1 MNGIGRVFHLL
12 KTKLKRKCT
21 RNKQELKAAAV
32 KAWQSTTSGE
42 TQPLVMFVHPR
53 LQAVVIKYYIKCD
66 F

>member
-1 MNGIGRVFHLL
+1 ML

-32 KAWQSTTSGE
+32 KAWQSITSGE
-42 TQPLVMFVHPR
+42 TQPLVMSVHPR
-53 LQAVVIKYYIKCD
+53 LQVVVIKYYVKCD